1 MKCFLSVLFASVAF
15 LVSLPAQ
22 APGSDPGIPSVVR
35 TDIYPGGA
43 KVTFSAPFEQGLNFE
58 LPGTFDAESIRP
70 LPSEGQ
76 SVHSFEAME
85 FPRPGWI
92 PLSLREADKTIREK
106 EHALAVLEG
115 KTAAVKQSFQ
125 ILSGPLPKDLKGE
138 DIPPYV
144 EATRSVRE
152 KLESDL
158 ITLTESMDEMKKE
171 IEALQEDFAA
181 KMPRNSDLGISVKA
195 RVSGKVELLFEAWT
209 SFAGWTPFYRMNL
222 DSDSGTISASLIA
235 KSRQHTGIP
244 LNGDLYFHTT
254 MPSREVRMPELR
266 PLVADFE
273 RKAAI
278 NYEALQEAAIKMERP
293 AFRMA
298 SAPEAPVPEIIET
311 MTDMTAHAQGLLEGD
326 NTWTEFGLGEFSM
339 KGQSA
344 IVSIPLL
351 SDEAWITAEAKEIA
365 QPILPGTAELSTDGQ
380 LSAKVLLSE
389 QGAGT
394 DLSLAFGKLPLVK
407 AKREKIVSKTG
418 SSWTG
423 KGRLEDGYTIE
434 IVNGTKKKITVLLKD
449 RIPLSA
455 QEKITVETI
464 SIEPKAAEQNKENI
478 LTWKFALEAG
488 EKKNV
493 KVMYKLGYPAD
504 ETIRMR

>member
-1 MKCFLSVLFASVAF
+1 MKCFFSVLFASVAF
-15 LVSLPAQ
+15 LLVLPVQ
-22 APGSDPGIPSVVR
+22 APGSAPGAPRILR
-35 TDIYPGGA
+35 TDIYPGNA
-43 KVTFSAPFEQGLNFE
+43 KITFSVPFEQGLSFE

-70 LPSEGQ
+70 LPSDGQ
-76 SVHSFEAME
+76 SVHSFEALE

-106 EHALAVLEG
+106 ERALAVLEG
-115 KTAAVKQSFQ
+115 KTAAVKQSIQ

-138 DIPPYV
+138 DIPAYV

-158 ITLTESMDEMKKE
+158 ITLTESMDKMKKE
-171 IEALQEDFAA
+171 IEALQEDFAV
-181 KMPRNSDLGISVKA
+181 KMPRNSDLGVSVKA
-195 RVSGKVELLFEAWT
+195 RVTGKGELLVEAWT
-209 SFAGWTPFYRMNL
+209 SYADWTPFYRMDL
-222 DSDSGTISASLIA
+222 DSDSGTISASLISKA
-235 KSRQHTGIP
+235 RQHTGVP
-244 LNGDLYFHTT
+244 LDGDLYFHTV
-254 MPSREVRMPELR
+254 MPSREVSMPKLR

-273 RKAAI
+273 RKAVKG
-278 NYEALQEAAIKMERP
+278 YEALEEAAIMMERP

-298 SAPEAPVPEIIET
+298 SAPEAPAPVIIET
-311 MTDMTAHAQGLLEGD
+311 MTDMTAHAQGLLEGN
-326 NTWTEFGLGEFSM
+326 NTWSEFGLGEFSM
-339 KGQSA
+339 KAESA
-344 IVSIPLL
+344 IVSIPLF
-351 SDEAWITAEAKEIA
+351 SDEAWITAEAKEIP

-380 LSAKVLLSE
+380 LSAKVHLSE

-455 QEKITVETI
+455 QEKISVETI
-464 SIEPKAAEQNKENI
+464 SIEPEVEEQDKENI
-478 LTWKFALEAG
+478 LTWKFALEPG

-493 KVMYKLGYPAD
+493 KVLYRLGYPAD